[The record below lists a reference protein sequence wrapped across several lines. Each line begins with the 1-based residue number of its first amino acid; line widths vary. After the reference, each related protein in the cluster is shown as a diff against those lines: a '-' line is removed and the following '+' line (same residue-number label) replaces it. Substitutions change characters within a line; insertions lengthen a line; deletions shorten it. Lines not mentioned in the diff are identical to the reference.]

1 MDYDDNDA
9 RTLLANE
16 RTFLA
21 WIRTALGFL
30 AGAAALATIDVP
42 WPDLVVRALA
52 AFLAVVAGLSAYFAW
67 RRWARAEAA
76 IFAKEPLPREHVH
89 RGLAVAVA
97 LVAVTFAVLAWT

>member
-1 MDYDDNDA
+1 VDYDDNEA

-30 AGAAALATIDVP
+30 AGAAALVAIDVP

-52 AFLAVVAGLSAYFAW
+52 AFLAGVAGMSAYFAW

-76 IFAKEPLPREHVH
+76 IFAKKPLPREHIH
-89 RGLAVAVA
+89 RAVAVA
-97 LVAVTFAVLAWT
+97 VAVVAVAFVVLAWT